1 MKMGN
6 LCKVMVAAT
15 ALLCLG
21 ITPSL
26 AAPVVGQPAPAF
38 EVVDTKGQ
46 LHQLADFAGQT
57 VVLEWTNHD
66 CPFVKKHYSSSNM
79 QNQQRTAKDA
89 HDVVWL
95 TVISSSPGTQGH
107 VSPEQADELTQ
118 SREAAPTAVLLDE
131 DGQMGRAYD
140 ARVTPHMY
148 IIDASQTLV
157 YMGGID
163 SIPSARIADISEA
176 TQYVMEG
183 LKEMAADQPISESI
197 TRPYGCSI
205 KYADS

>member
-1 MKMGN
+1 MKMGD
-6 LCKVMVAAT
+6 LFKVMAIST
-15 ALLCLG
+15 TLLCLSMAPALA
-21 ITPSL
+21 TP
-26 AAPVVGQPAPAF
+26 VIGQPAPVF
-38 EVVDTKGQ
+38 EVIDTEGNV
-46 LHQLADFAGQT
+46 HQLSDFAGQT

-79 QNQQRTAKDA
+79 QNQQRAAKEA
-89 HDVVWL
+89 HDAIWL

-107 VSPEQADELTQ
+107 VSPEHADALTQ
-118 SREAAPTAVLLDE
+118 SRNAAPTAVLLDE
-131 DGQMGRAYD
+131 DGRMGRAYD

-163 SIPSARIADISEA
+163 SIPSARVADIPEA

-183 LKEMAADQPISESI
+183 LKEMAADQPITESI